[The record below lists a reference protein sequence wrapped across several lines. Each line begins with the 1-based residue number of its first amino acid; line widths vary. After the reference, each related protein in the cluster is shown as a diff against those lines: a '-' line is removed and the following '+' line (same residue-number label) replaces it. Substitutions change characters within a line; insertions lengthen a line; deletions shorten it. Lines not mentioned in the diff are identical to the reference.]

1 MQIIKKGNLTILFPE
16 DGYELINKNTGI
28 RSDKVYM
35 SKLDSAD
42 NYVEVMKQGYIA
54 GLKDL
59 RNKSDMEMLLLM
71 ETIDSLIVLLEPV
84 LMSLPFSVKETSN
97 NPIEKIAVFYTEM
110 VKRGLKDLEDVPLSL
125 KELVSANLNK

>member
-59 RNKSDMEMLLLM
+59 RNKNDMEMLLLM
-71 ETIDSLIVLLEPV
+71 ETIDSLIILLEPV

-97 NPIEKIAVFYTEM
+97 NPIEKIAVFYAEM
-110 VKRGLKDLEDVPLSL
+110 VKRGLKDLEDIPLSL

>member
-1 MQIIKKGNLTILFPE
+1 MKIIKKGDLTILFPE
-16 DGYELINKNTGI
+16 DGYELISKNTGI

-59 RNKSDMEMLLLM
+59 RNKSDMDMLLLM
-71 ETIDSLIVLLEPV
+71 ETIDSLIMLLEPV
-84 LMSLPFSVKETSN
+84 LMSLPFNVKETSN

>member
-1 MQIIKKGNLTILFPE
+1 MKIIKKGDLTILFPE
-16 DGYELINKNTGI
+16 DGYELISKNTGI

-71 ETIDSLIVLLEPV
+71 ETIDSLIMLLEPV

-110 VKRGLKDLEDVPLSL
+110 VKRGLKDLEDVPLLL

>member
-1 MQIIKKGNLTILFPE
+1 MQIIKKCNLTILLPE
-16 DGYELINKNTGI
+16 KGYELINKNTGI

-42 NYVEVMKQGYIA
+42 NYTEIIKDGYIA
-54 GLKDL
+54 GLKEL
-59 RNKSDMEMLLLM
+59 KNKNDIEMLLIM

-84 LMSLPFSVKETSN
+84 LMSIPFSIKETSN

>member
-1 MQIIKKGNLTILFPE
+1 MKIIKKGDLTILFPE
-16 DGYELINKNTGI
+16 DGYELISKNTGI

-59 RNKSDMEMLLLM
+59 RSKSDMEMILLM
-71 ETIDSLIVLLEPV
+71 ETIDSLIMLLEPV
-84 LMSLPFSVKETSN
+84 LVSLPFSVKEASN

-110 VKRGLKDLEDVPLSL
+110 VKRDLKDLEDVPLSL

>member
-1 MQIIKKGNLTILFPE
+1 MKIIKKGDLTILFPE
-16 DGYELINKNTGI
+16 DGYELISKNTGI

-71 ETIDSLIVLLEPV
+71 ETIDSLIMLLEPV

-97 NPIEKIAVFYTEM
+97 NPIEKIAVFYAEM
-110 VKRGLKDLEDVPLSL
+110 VKRGLKDLEDIPLSL

>member
-1 MQIIKKGNLTILFPE
+1 MKIIKKGDLTILFPE
-16 DGYELINKNTGI
+16 DGYELISKNTGI

-59 RNKSDMEMLLLM
+59 RDKSDMEMLLLM
-71 ETIDSLIVLLEPV
+71 ETIDSLIMLLEPV
-84 LMSLPFSVKETSN
+84 LMSLPFNVKETSN

-110 VKRGLKDLEDVPLSL
+110 VKRGLKDLEDVPLLL

>member
-1 MQIIKKGNLTILFPE
+1 MKIIKKGDLTILFPE
-16 DGYELINKNTGI
+16 DGYELISKNTGI

-59 RNKSDMEMLLLM
+59 RNKSDMEILLLM
-71 ETIDSLIVLLEPV
+71 ETIDSLIMLLEPV
-84 LMSLPFSVKETSN
+84 LVSLPFSVKETSN

-110 VKRGLKDLEDVPLSL
+110 VKRGLKDLEDVPLLL

>member
-110 VKRGLKDLEDVPLSL
+110 VKRGLKDLEDIPLSL

>member
-1 MQIIKKGNLTILFPE
+1 MQIIKKGNLTILLPE
-16 DGYELINKNTGI
+16 NGYELINKNTGI

-42 NYVEVMKQGYIA
+42 NYTEIIKDGYIA
-54 GLKDL
+54 GLKEL
-59 RNKSDMEMLLLM
+59 KNKNDIEMLLIM

-84 LMSLPFSVKETSN
+84 LMSLPFSIKETSN

>member
-1 MQIIKKGNLTILFPE
+1 MKIIKKGDLTILFPE
-16 DGYELINKNTGI
+16 DGYELISKNTGI

-71 ETIDSLIVLLEPV
+71 ETIDSLIMLLEPV

-110 VKRGLKDLEDVPLSL
+110 VKRGLKDLENVPLLL

>member
-1 MQIIKKGNLTILFPE
+1 MKIIKKGDLTILFPE
-16 DGYELINKNTGI
+16 DGYELISKNTGI

-42 NYVEVMKQGYIA
+42 NYVEVMKQGYVA

-59 RNKSDMEMLLLM
+59 RDKSDMEMLLLM
-71 ETIDSLIVLLEPV
+71 ETIDSLIMLLEPV

>member
-1 MQIIKKGNLTILFPE
+1 MKTIKKGNLTILFPE
-16 DGYELINKNTGI
+16 DGYELISKNTGI

-71 ETIDSLIVLLEPV
+71 ETIDSLIMLLEPV

>member
-1 MQIIKKGNLTILFPE
+1 MKTIKKGDLTILFPE
-16 DGYELINKNTGI
+16 DGYELISKNTGI
-28 RSDKVYM
+28 RSDKIYM

-42 NYVEVMKQGYIA
+42 NYVEVMKQGYVA

-59 RNKSDMEMLLLM
+59 RDKSDMEMLLLM
-71 ETIDSLIVLLEPV
+71 ETIDSLIMLLEPV
-84 LMSLPFSVKETSN
+84 LMSLPFSVKEASN

>member
-1 MQIIKKGNLTILFPE
+1 MKIIKKGDLTILFPE
-16 DGYELINKNTGI
+16 DGYELISKNTGI

-42 NYVEVMKQGYIA
+42 NYVEVMKQGYVA

-59 RNKSDMEMLLLM
+59 RDKSDMEMLLLM
-71 ETIDSLIVLLEPV
+71 ETIDSLIMLLEPV

-110 VKRGLKDLEDVPLSL
+110 VKRGLKDLEDIPLSL

>member
-1 MQIIKKGNLTILFPE
+1 MKIIKKGDLTILFPE
-16 DGYELINKNTGI
+16 DGYELISKNTGL

-59 RNKSDMEMLLLM
+59 RNKSDMEMRLLM
-71 ETIDSLIVLLEPV
+71 ETIDSLIMLLEPV

-110 VKRGLKDLEDVPLSL
+110 VKRGLKDLEDIPLSL

>member
-1 MQIIKKGNLTILFPE
+1 MQIIKKGNLTILLPE
-16 DGYELINKNTGI
+16 NGYELINKNTGI

-42 NYVEVMKQGYIA
+42 NYTEIIKDGYIA
-54 GLKDL
+54 GLKEL
-59 RNKSDMEMLLLM
+59 KNKNDIEMLLIM

-84 LMSLPFSVKETSN
+84 LMSIPFSIKETSN

>member
-1 MQIIKKGNLTILFPE
+1 MKIIKKGDLTILFPE
-16 DGYELINKNTGI
+16 DGYELISKNTGI

-59 RNKSDMEMLLLM
+59 RSKSDMEMILLM
-71 ETIDSLIVLLEPV
+71 ETIDSLIMLLEPV
-84 LMSLPFSVKETSN
+84 LVSLPFSVKEASN

>member
-1 MQIIKKGNLTILFPE
+1 MKIIKKGDLTILFPE
-16 DGYELINKNTGI
+16 DGYELISKNTGI

-59 RNKSDMEMLLLM
+59 RSKSDMEMILLM
-71 ETIDSLIVLLEPV
+71 ETIDSLIMLLEPV
-84 LMSLPFSVKETSN
+84 LVSLPFSVKEASN
-97 NPIEKIAVFYTEM
+97 SPIEKIAVFYTEM
-110 VKRGLKDLEDVPLSL
+110 IKRDLKDLEDVPLSL

>member
-1 MQIIKKGNLTILFPE
+1 MKIIKKGDLTILFPE
-16 DGYELINKNTGI
+16 DGYELISKNTGI

-59 RNKSDMEMLLLM
+59 RNKSDMDMLLLM
-71 ETIDSLIVLLEPV
+71 ETIDSLIMLLEPV
-84 LMSLPFSVKETSN
+84 LVSLPFNVKETSN

-110 VKRGLKDLEDVPLSL
+110 VKRGLKDLEDVPLLL

>member
-59 RNKSDMEMLLLM
+59 RSKSDMEMLLLM

-110 VKRGLKDLEDVPLSL
+110 VKRGLKDLEDIPLSL

>member
-84 LMSLPFSVKETSN
+84 LMSLPFSVKEISN

>member
-97 NPIEKIAVFYTEM
+97 TPIEKIAVFYTEM

>member
-1 MQIIKKGNLTILFPE
+1 MKIIKKGDLTILFPE
-16 DGYELINKNTGI
+16 DGYELISKNTGI

-59 RNKSDMEMLLLM
+59 RNKSDMDMLLLM
-71 ETIDSLIVLLEPV
+71 ETIDSLIMLLEPV

-110 VKRGLKDLEDVPLSL
+110 VKRGLKDLEDVPLLL

>member
-54 GLKDL
+54 GLNDL
-59 RNKSDMEMLLLM
+59 RSKSDMEMLLLM

-110 VKRGLKDLEDVPLSL
+110 VKRGLKDLEDIPLSL

>member
-1 MQIIKKGNLTILFPE
+1 MKIIKKGDLTILFPE

-28 RSDKVYM
+28 RSDKIYM

>member
-1 MQIIKKGNLTILFPE
+1 MKIIKKGDLTILFPE
-16 DGYELINKNTGI
+16 DGYELISKNTGI

-59 RNKSDMEMLLLM
+59 RNKSDMEILLLM
-71 ETIDSLIVLLEPV
+71 ETIDSLIMLLEPV

-110 VKRGLKDLEDVPLSL
+110 VKRGLKDLKDVPLLL

>member
-1 MQIIKKGNLTILFPE
+1 MKIIKKGDLTILFPE
-16 DGYELINKNTGI
+16 DGYELISKNTGI

-59 RNKSDMEMLLLM
+59 RSKSDMEMILLM
-71 ETIDSLIVLLEPV
+71 ETIDSLIMLLEPV
-84 LMSLPFSVKETSN
+84 LVSLPFSVKEISN

-110 VKRGLKDLEDVPLSL
+110 VKRDLKDLEDVPLSL

>member
-1 MQIIKKGNLTILFPE
+1 MKIIKKGDLTILFPE
-16 DGYELINKNTGI
+16 DGYELISKNTGI

-59 RNKSDMEMLLLM
+59 RDKSDMEILLLM
-71 ETIDSLIVLLEPV
+71 ETIDSLIMLLEPILV
-84 LMSLPFSVKETSN
+84 SLPFSVKETSN
-97 NPIEKIAVFYTEM
+97 NPIEKIAVFYAEM
-110 VKRGLKDLEDVPLSL
+110 VKRGLKDLEDIPLSL